1 VASDL
6 PAIRDQISV
15 AERAQRAGRVQ
26 ARKEVNL
33 LQQLCDRAAAS
44 VNDAIRKKEEA
55 YRIRAEIPGVIDQ
68 YTSRIQNC
76 KSQASTLYDPQAK
89 AKLERACEEAENAL
103 SDCREEQIY
112 QANQW
117 DQALFDSSTSGAS
130 GAQKRQAQKQALA
143 RERAGSIGIDS
154 GKSEEEL
161 KRDRKM
167 RLQQA
172 KDKVPGIESK
182 LMVMLQVKAA
192 MDAARAEYQDVVSI
206 RGGPPRCDSCGAI
219 YY

>member
-15 AERAQRAGRVQ
+15 AERSQRAGRVQ

-33 LQQLCDRAAAS
+33 LQQLCDRAAAP

-76 KSQASTLYDPQAK
+76 KSQASILYDPQAK
-89 AKLERACEEAENAL
+89 AKLERAGEKAENAL

-112 QANQW
+112 QANPW
-117 DQALFDSSTSGAS
+117 DQALLDSSA
-130 GAQKRQAQKQALA
+130 QALT

-154 GKSEEEL
+154 GKPEEEL
-161 KRDRKM
+161 NRDREM
-167 RLQQA
+167 RLQSG
-172 KDKVPGIESK
+172 KG
-182 LMVMLQVKAA
+182 
-192 MDAARAEYQDVVSI
+192 
-206 RGGPPRCDSCGAI
+206 
-219 YY
+219 